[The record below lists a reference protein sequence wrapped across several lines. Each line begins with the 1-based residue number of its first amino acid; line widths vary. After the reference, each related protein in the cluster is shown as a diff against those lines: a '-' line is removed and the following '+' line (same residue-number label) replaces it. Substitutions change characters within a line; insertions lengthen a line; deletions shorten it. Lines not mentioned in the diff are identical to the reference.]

1 LPPRLPASPL
11 DAAFYAH
18 VWCTYRAGQA
28 HPQLAFSREFAPAA
42 AVLSFHGSPS
52 SYSPSSPS
60 SSVYE
65 YGHGGGGHG
74 ALTGSAS
81 TGSSTVVPTLPTM
94 GHFPSQS
101 DPSRSAY
108 SSSSSRGGGGGG
120 LGSRDGRSQAVLSAS
135 GNSYAVMVCT
145 LVYTSVRV
153 HDADVNQFRNLR
165 PHHIRQEDGTKAR
178 ISEAAWWCMPC
189 TGRSVGDSVVGGG

>member
-1 LPPRLPASPL
+1 M
-11 DAAFYAH
+11 
-18 VWCTYRAGQA
+18 V
-28 HPQLAFSREFAPAA
+28 
-42 AVLSFHGSPS
+42 
-52 SYSPSSPS
+52 
-60 SSVYE
+60 
-65 YGHGGGGHG
+65 
-74 ALTGSAS
+74 
-81 TGSSTVVPTLPTM
+81 
-94 GHFPSQS
+94 HFPSQS

-178 ISEAAWWCMPC
+178 MSEAAWWCMLC
-189 TGRSVGDSVVGGG
+189 TGRSVGDSVVGGGWVIRFYCLFWAFERAGFLHVQDASFCPSAEERVSGVGCEDAE